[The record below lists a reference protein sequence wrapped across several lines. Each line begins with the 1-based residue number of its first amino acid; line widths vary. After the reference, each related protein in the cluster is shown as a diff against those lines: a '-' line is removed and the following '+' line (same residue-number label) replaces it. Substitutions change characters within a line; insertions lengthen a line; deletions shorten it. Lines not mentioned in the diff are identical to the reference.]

1 MNHVSETNNPVSDT
15 NNTIFC
21 FFSGVIDNGP
31 QQFTVNGLQ
40 FNKLRKPAIVST
52 CPFIPVDNN
61 DETSAYSTLLLHTP
75 WSIDGETKLINESTT
90 AVDTLAKLIQQN
102 QLPQYVVPMLVRQAV
117 STLRTTNQ
125 SIPQQQSYD
134 NTVTDDQSDDEIILI
149 PDTSIN
155 DVNNTSLVENQSI
168 NDKDEVRFLIPSNL
182 HTYYKNF
189 IQHSQ
194 DDYMAKQ
201 REENQITQNDTTNSS
216 GFNGTHKVNNYD
228 ERVEKLAANI
238 PKLTTGQKKAY
249 DKAVSH
255 LSGANPTPLFMFISG
270 EGGTGKSF
278 IIDLVR
284 EFTRLRY
291 GKQLGLY
298 GAVAVMGPTGCAA
311 NLVEGQTWQ
320 ASYGVGKG
328 SDKNGKNNMSQESAK
343 KVGERF
349 RGTKLIII
357 DEISMIN
364 LENLADMSYRHQ
376 QGLLALT
383 DDNDEKQ
390 YISSR
395 PFGGIH
401 VIFTG
406 DFHQLRPIFGPGIF
420 TNKVLSGKALEGQI
434 IWRNTLNEYEE
445 LTENYRF
452 KNDTSNILEPFL
464 KGARIG
470 KIDKNLLLKMNTRLV
485 LSRQE
490 AIRIAHPLAIWIA
503 HTKDTVR
510 VFNDCDL
517 QDKIKNGQQHFR
529 MIAYHTSATD
539 IHPSPGIEE
548 RKILYQTTKKNG
560 GAPTHIDLAI
570 GSRVSCVQNL
580 GTQIGNQLNPNK
592 QKTKNKHQ
600 LN

>member
-1 MNHVSETNNPVSDT
+1 M
-15 NNTIFC
+15 
-21 FFSGVIDNGP
+21 
-31 QQFTVNGLQ
+31 
-40 FNKLRKPAIVST
+40 RKPAVVST

-75 WSIDGETKLINESTT
+75 WSNGGEAELINENST
-90 AVDTLAKLIQQN
+90 AVDVLANLIQLSH
-102 QLPQYVVPMLVRQAV
+102 LPEYVAPMLIRQAA
-117 STLRTTNQ
+117 STFRTTNQ
-125 SIPQQQSYD
+125 TIPQQQSYD
-134 NTVTDDQSDDEIILI
+134 DDIQHDQSDDNDIII
-149 PDTSIN
+149 PHTSTN
-155 DVNNTSLVENQSI
+155 DNIDISLTQNHPTNTN
-168 NDKDEVRFLIPSNL
+168 EVRENIPSNL
-182 HTYYKNF
+182 NTLYKNF

-201 REENQITQNDTTNSS
+201 REENQISHNDITNNSDFS
-216 GFNGTHKVNNYD
+216 GTHKVNNYD
-228 ERVEKLAANI
+228 ARVQNLAANI
-238 PKLTTGQKKAY
+238 QKLTVGQKKAY

-328 SDKNGKNNMSQESAK
+328 SDLNGKNNMTLQSAK
-343 KVGERF
+343 KVGEKF

-364 LENLADMSYRHQ
+364 LENLADMSHRHQ
-376 QGLLALT
+376 QGLLSLT
-383 DDNDEKQ
+383 DDTEEKK
-390 YISSR
+390 YIMSK

-401 VIFTG
+401 VLFTG
-406 DFHQLRPIFGPGIF
+406 DFHQLRPIFGPGF
-420 TNKVLSGKALEGQI
+420 YTDKVLTGKALAGQAL
-434 IWRNTLNEYEE
+434 WRNNLNEYEE

-470 KIDKNLLLKMNTRLV
+470 KIDKNLLQKMNTRLV

-490 AIRIAHPLAIWIA
+490 AVRQAHPLAIWIA
-503 HTKDTVR
+503 HTKETVR
-510 VFNDCDL
+510 MFNDSDFE
-517 QDKIKNGQQHFR
+517 DKVIGGQQHFR
-529 MIAYHTSATD
+529 IVAYHTSATD
-539 IHPSPGIEE
+539 IRPSPGIEE
-548 RKILYQTTKKNG
+548 RKVLYQTIKKHG

-570 GSRVSCVQNL
+570 GTRVSCVQNL
-580 GTQIGNQLNPNK
+580 GTQIGDLLITIHDKNNKSCLLTSIPLYQEYIMAQKVQLLVLHLQVQFN
-592 QKTKNKHQ
+592 
-600 LN
+600 